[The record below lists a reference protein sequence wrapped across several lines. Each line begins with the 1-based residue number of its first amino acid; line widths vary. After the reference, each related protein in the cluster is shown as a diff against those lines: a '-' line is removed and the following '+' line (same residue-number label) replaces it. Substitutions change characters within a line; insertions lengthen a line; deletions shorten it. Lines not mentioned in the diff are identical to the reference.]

1 MIDRIVELAIS
12 TPRMD
17 KLAAWIMAVW
27 VLVIVARIL
36 GQVLGGM

>member
-17 KLAAWIMAVW
+17 KLVLRIMVVW
-27 VLVIVARIL
+27 VLVIVAWTIRQLI
-36 GQVLGGM
+36 GG